1 MHASTLNDAKSF
13 LHGYEKV
20 ISELAVPSISE
31 NSGFAGHDNQPAHD
45 LHLFRLTD
53 FILSSFFFVYSLRGY
68 TSVHRKR
75 ETQYAS
81 WSFLHLLFIFSFTFV
96 HTNITLTALL
106 K

>member
-53 FILSSFFFVYSLRGY
+53 FILSSFFFVYSLREY

-81 WSFLHLLFIFSFTFV
+81 CLFFIYSSSSLSLLYTQTLLLLHF
-96 HTNITLTALL
+96 
-106 K
+106 